1 MKIALVSSLD
11 DSCEPFARA
20 TKAATLATTTSI
32 VIIVITSTTTM
43 LLESNYHGNNGFSHV
58 LMTYTHCCT
67 AEHSLKCI

>member
-11 DSCEPFARA
+11 DSCEPFA
-20 TKAATLATTTSI
+20 TATLATTTSI
-32 VIIVITSTTTM
+32 VIIVITGTTTM

-67 AEHSLKCI
+67 AEHS